1 MNCECPMSEQSCGI
15 GIQKE
20 CAAAVLVRD
29 SSGGVEGQDVIYLN
43 ALLVHRESSNSSAKA
58 CADNQQFQAIIFP
71 SGGPWLAPHRNRRRI
86 SCTAERLA
94 VIGDDLIAIPVVARF
109 HVCSDRHVFFS
120 VPTQ

>member
-1 MNCECPMSEQSCGI
+1 MANEDQSCGI

-43 ALLVHRESSNSSAKA
+43 ALLAHRESSNSSAKA

-71 SGGPWLAPHRNRRRI
+71 SGGPWLAAHRNRRDAELAQRLI
-86 SCTAERLA
+86 VVVGPTAAVVVRLR
-94 VIGDDLIAIPVVARF
+94 ARF
-109 HVCSDRHVFFS
+109 YVCSDRHVRRALR
-120 VPTQ
+120 